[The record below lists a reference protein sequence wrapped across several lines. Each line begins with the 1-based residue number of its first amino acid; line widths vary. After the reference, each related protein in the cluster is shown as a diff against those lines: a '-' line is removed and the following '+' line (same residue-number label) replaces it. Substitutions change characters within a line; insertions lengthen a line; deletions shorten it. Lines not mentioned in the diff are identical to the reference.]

1 MPYCNCPTRN
11 PQFQTLMIFFSNTG
25 QVLCSLAETLV
36 EYRNAP
42 TEAKAEAAQLLSEA
56 VDIFQKCLDLQ
67 EIQYASEARQNLRDQ
82 RVPGDVRMEG
92 GGAEGSD
99 NVPMEAGD
107 EDEDERMGESGQ
119 WATIQTPVTKDQL
132 LDAGLAELGACTTLC
147 PLAAEGLGRPLAW
160 VQDIANSLLE
170 FKITPLSQDT
180 GRQYEISLAR
190 ANFFVALAEASF
202 KFGGATDPTSWEAS
216 IRTAFDGSSG
226 WNITTDFQAL
236 CDKADAHIQL
246 AATVTEQ
253 GTEVALALA
262 WKHYAFAARSLSSAA
277 KLEPLK
283 AEINIAR
290 GDVEILRAKI
300 EIPVAIQSRGLLLK
314 NAEVYYRGARRLEG
328 GEEGVKREAMVKEAM
343 VAFEMGGSE
352 LLKGIAL
359 DEVIKG
365 VVIDAVDEGIFGP
378 EWLDRV
384 GIKALASDIYKRGPA

>member
-1 MPYCNCPTRN
+1 MPYCNCPIRN
-11 PQFQTLMIFFSNTG
+11 PQFQTLMSFFSNTG
-25 QVLCSLAETLV
+25 QVLCSLAEALV

-42 TEAKAEAAQLLSEA
+42 TEAKTEAAQLLSEA
-56 VDIFQKCLDLQ
+56 VGIFQKCLDLQ
-67 EIQYASEARQNLRDQ
+67 ETQYALEASQNLQ
-82 RVPGDVRMEG
+82 NQQIPGDVRMG
-92 GGAEGSD
+92 GGTEASD

-107 EDEDERMGESGQ
+107 GDEDERMGESGQ

-132 LDAGLAELGACTTLC
+132 LDAGLAGLGACTTLC

-160 VQDIANSLLE
+160 VQDIANSLLVS
-170 FKITPLSQDT
+170 KITPLSQDT
-180 GRQYEISLAR
+180 GRQDEIYLAH

-202 KFGGATDPTSWEAS
+202 KSDGATDPTAWEAS
-216 IRTAFDGSSG
+216 IRTAFDESSG
-226 WNITTDFQAL
+226 WNMSTDFQAL

-246 AATVTEQ
+246 ATTVTEQ
-253 GTEVALALA
+253 GIEAAPALA

-314 NAEVYYRGARRLEG
+314 NAEIYYRGARRLEG
-328 GEEGVKREAMVKEAM
+328 GGERVKREAMVKEAM
-343 VAFEMGGSE
+343 VAFEMGGSDE

-384 GIKALASDIYKRGPA
+384 GIKALASDIYE